1 MSQKFAELGISRDA
15 LEAVKKMGYT
25 DPTPVQEQAIP
36 EILKGHDVCAAAAT
50 GTGKT
55 AAFLLPTMSAL
66 GHAVVNKNAVSGPR
80 MLVLTP
86 TRELAEQ
93 IGDVCKSISRET
105 DHYVATL
112 YGGTKYGPQINKLRK
127 GVDIIIATPGRLIDL
142 RERGVVNLSDIDVL
156 VIDEADRMLD
166 MGFWPSM
173 ETIIAQ
179 TPKERQTLLFSATL
193 DRKVMRKVSPI
204 LKDPVM
210 VEIAHRGDTAK
221 TVEQYILPI
230 ENKKKQELL
239 QAVLGEHAF
248 SRVVVFTRT
257 KKRAEECND
266 MLRHAGFASDSIHSD
281 KPQHKRKRA
290 LERFTNGK
298 TNILVAT
305 DVLARGI
312 DVPSV
317 DYVVNYDL
325 PDMAEDYVHR
335 IGRTGRAGEVGFAV
349 SFVTRE
355 SRSELRDIESLI
367 GREIP
372 MMEIDSYDVDPGI
385 LETKNKNKHGKK
397 KRVRERDIER
407 SRAHNASTQGSDF
420 EDGPAPKKFDGL
432 AGYKTRSNAKPGKGK
447 NGGGKGSRSD
457 KPGKGGKSFG
467 NKGGRSD
474 KFEKK
479 STAFDKFDKRNKGN
493 KGGCS
498 QGDCGDF
505 TVRDAKRSDR
515 GSKGNDRNWRDDN
528 RGSKGGNGF
537 GNRQRNDRN
546 FGDRDNRRGGNGGRR
561 DDNRGSKRNYFDEEN
576 RNYRGGKRGSA
587 SHKKRFDSP
596 KPASRQGMAK
606 AKQSQGSFSRF
617 YNKNGN

>member
-66 GHAVVNKNAVSGPR
+66 GHAVVNKKAVSGPR

-142 RERGVVNLSDIDVL
+142 RERGVVNLSNIDVL

-239 QAVLGEHAF
+239 QAVLGAPKNAMTCCVTPASPATPSTPT
-248 SRVVVFTRT
+248 SRNTS
-257 KKRAEECND
+257 
-266 MLRHAGFASDSIHSD
+266 ASAHSSAS
-281 KPQHKRKRA
+281 PTARPTSW
-290 LERFTNGK
+290 LPPTSW
-298 TNILVAT
+298 
-305 DVLARGI
+305 LA
-312 DVPSV
+312 
-317 DYVVNYDL
+317 
-325 PDMAEDYVHR
+325 
-335 IGRTGRAGEVGFAV
+335 
-349 SFVTRE
+349 
-355 SRSELRDIESLI
+355 
-367 GREIP
+367 
-372 MMEIDSYDVDPGI
+372 
-385 LETKNKNKHGKK
+385 
-397 KRVRERDIER
+397 
-407 SRAHNASTQGSDF
+407 ASTF
-420 EDGPAPKKFDGL
+420 
-432 AGYKTRSNAKPGKGK
+432 
-447 NGGGKGSRSD
+447 
-457 KPGKGGKSFG
+457 
-467 NKGGRSD
+467 
-474 KFEKK
+474 
-479 STAFDKFDKRNKGN
+479 
-493 KGGCS
+493 
-498 QGDCGDF
+498 
-505 TVRDAKRSDR
+505 
-515 GSKGNDRNWRDDN
+515 
-528 RGSKGGNGF
+528 
-537 GNRQRNDRN
+537 
-546 FGDRDNRRGGNGGRR
+546 
-561 DDNRGSKRNYFDEEN
+561 
-576 RNYRGGKRGSA
+576 
-587 SHKKRFDSP
+587 
-596 KPASRQGMAK
+596 PASTTL
-606 AKQSQGSFSRF
+606 
-617 YNKNGN
+617 

>member
-1 MSQKFAELGISRDA
+1 M
-15 LEAVKKMGYT
+15 
-25 DPTPVQEQAIP
+25 
-36 EILKGHDVCAAAAT
+36 
-50 GTGKT
+50 
-55 AAFLLPTMSAL
+55 
-66 GHAVVNKNAVSGPR
+66 
-80 MLVLTP
+80 
-86 TRELAEQ
+86 
-93 IGDVCKSISRET
+93 
-105 DHYVATL
+105 
-112 YGGTKYGPQINKLRK
+112 
-127 GVDIIIATPGRLIDL
+127 
-142 RERGVVNLSDIDVL
+142 L

-407 SRAHNASTQGSDF
+407 SRTHNASTQGSDF

-493 KGGCS
+493 KGGCG

-537 GNRQRNDRN
+537 GSRQRNDRN

-606 AKQSQGSFSRF
+606 AKKSQGSFSRF

>member
-66 GHAVVNKNAVSGPR
+66 GHAVVDKKAVSGPR

-420 EDGPAPKKFDGL
+420 EDGPTPKKFDGL

-447 NGGGKGSRSD
+447 NSGG
-457 KPGKGGKSFG
+457 
-467 NKGGRSD
+467 KGGRSTPIRLG
-474 KFEKK
+474 KHKLLI
-479 STAFDKFDKRNKGN
+479 TAVLFLFFVFGIIMPIALLILESFMLR
-493 KGGCS
+493 
-498 QGDCGDF
+498 QGDYSLSNLTLHYWIGDPIA
-505 TVRDAKRSDR
+505 TVMEGQPGIFKNANFINSLINSLKLTFVNGVFGTIFGQIIGYICAKGR
-515 GSKGNDRNWRDDN
+515 GKLHGKVVEQLVFIPYLIPSIAF
-528 RGSKGGNGF
+528 GGIFLSMFSTPQQLF
-537 GNRQRNDRN
+537 GVTLVPSLYGT
-546 FGDRDNRRGGNGGRR
+546 F
-561 DDNRGSKRNYFDEEN
+561 
-576 RNYRGGKRGSA
+576 A
-587 SHKKRFDSP
+587 LLTIT
-596 KPASRQGMAK
+596 
-606 AKQSQGSFSRF
+606 
-617 YNKNGN
+617 

>member
-1 MSQKFAELGISRDA
+1 M
-15 LEAVKKMGYT
+15 
-25 DPTPVQEQAIP
+25 
-36 EILKGHDVCAAAAT
+36 
-50 GTGKT
+50 
-55 AAFLLPTMSAL
+55 
-66 GHAVVNKNAVSGPR
+66 
-80 MLVLTP
+80 
-86 TRELAEQ
+86 
-93 IGDVCKSISRET
+93 
-105 DHYVATL
+105 
-112 YGGTKYGPQINKLRK
+112 
-127 GVDIIIATPGRLIDL
+127 
-142 RERGVVNLSDIDVL
+142 
-156 VIDEADRMLD
+156 
-166 MGFWPSM
+166 
-173 ETIIAQ
+173 
-179 TPKERQTLLFSATL
+179 
-193 DRKVMRKVSPI
+193 
-204 LKDPVM
+204 
-210 VEIAHRGDTAK
+210 
-221 TVEQYILPI
+221 
-230 ENKKKQELL
+230 
-239 QAVLGEHAF
+239 
-248 SRVVVFTRT
+248 
-257 KKRAEECND
+257 
-266 MLRHAGFASDSIHSD
+266 
-281 KPQHKRKRA
+281 
-290 LERFTNGK
+290 
-298 TNILVAT
+298 
-305 DVLARGI
+305 
-312 DVPSV
+312 
-317 DYVVNYDL
+317 NYDL

-432 AGYKTRSNAKPGKGK
+432 AGYKTRSNAKPGKSK

-505 TVRDAKRSDR
+505 TVRDAKRNDR
-515 GSKGNDRNWRDDN
+515 GGKRNDRNWHDDN
-528 RGSKGGNGF
+528 RGSKGGNGL

-546 FGDRDNRRGGNGGRR
+546 FGGDRDNRRGGNGGRR

-606 AKQSQGSFSRF
+606 VKQSQGSFSRF